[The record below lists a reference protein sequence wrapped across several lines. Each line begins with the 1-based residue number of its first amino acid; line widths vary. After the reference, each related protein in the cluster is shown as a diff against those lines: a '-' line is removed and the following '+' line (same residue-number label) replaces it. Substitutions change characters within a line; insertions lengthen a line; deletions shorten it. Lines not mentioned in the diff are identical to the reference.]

1 MAMNSY
7 SALEN
12 VKYDIKSADC
22 YWCYPEMKML
32 LLEYGMTQL
41 LIECL
46 YYYSI
51 PENASLFLV
60 CEKV

>member
-12 VKYDIKSADC
+12 VKRDIKSLS
-22 YWCYPEMKML
+22 YWCYPEMKRL

-46 YYYSI
+46 HYYSI
-51 PENASLFLV
+51 PEKASLFLV

>member
-1 MAMNSY
+1 MNGY

-12 VKYDIKSADC
+12 VEGDIKSL
-22 YWCYPEMKML
+22 CYPEMITF

-41 LIECL
+41 LTECL

>member
-1 MAMNSY
+1 MNGY

-12 VKYDIKSADC
+12 VEGDIKSLGC
-22 YWCYPEMKML
+22 YWCYPEMITF

-41 LIECL
+41 LTECL

>member
-12 VKYDIKSADC
+12 VKCDIKSLNADC
-22 YWCYPEMKML
+22 YWCYPEMKRL

-41 LIECL
+41 VIECL
-46 YYYSI
+46 HY
-51 PENASLFLV
+51 
-60 CEKV
+60 

>member
-12 VKYDIKSADC
+12 VKCDIKSLADC
-22 YWCYPEMKML
+22 YWCYPEMKTL

-41 LIECL
+41 LIE
-46 YYYSI
+46 
-51 PENASLFLV
+51 
-60 CEKV
+60 